1 MKPIAVFGLAAILG
15 CTSLL
20 AAPSVSEQAAG
31 RIINAIMPPAKQQEL
46 FYKAADRMTD
56 QLAQKKSL
64 PPVCAEEMRTALR
77 DFMGK
82 FADEGVLTKLMAS
95 QYRDKLSEEEM
106 LTLAAFLESSVG
118 QKLVNKTI
126 ALAPDKERLNRDMKD
141 VLDAKKTELV
151 GVMVRVMGK
160 YGFAAN

>member
-46 FYKAADRMTD
+46 FNKAVDRMTD

-64 PPVCAEEMRTALR
+64 PPACTEEMRTALR

-82 FADEGVLTKLMAS
+82 FVNDGVLTKLMAS
-95 QYRDKLSEEEM
+95 QYRDKLTEEEM

-118 QKLVNKTI
+118 QKMVNKTI

-141 VLDAKKTELV
+141 VLDAKKGELV

-160 YGFAAN
+160 YGVAVN